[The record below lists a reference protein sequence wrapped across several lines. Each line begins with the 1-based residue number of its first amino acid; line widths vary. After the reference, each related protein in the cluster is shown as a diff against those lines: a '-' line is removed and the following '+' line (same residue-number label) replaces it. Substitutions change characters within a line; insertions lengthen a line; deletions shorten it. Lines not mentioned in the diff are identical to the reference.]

1 MPDINSPGQEPSEKR
16 PFIREKI
23 ARPPMTRRQLIKRMA
38 AFVFIA
44 ALGGAAAGASFA
56 VMRPLAEKYLVEQ
69 PEEESVPVTIPKDEP
84 ESSTRTWESGTAP

>member
-38 AFVFIA
+38 AFVFI
-44 ALGGAAAGASFA
+44 GYEAAGG
-56 VMRPLAEKYLVEQ
+56 K
-69 PEEESVPVTIPKDEP
+69 I
-84 ESSTRTWESGTAP
+84 SG